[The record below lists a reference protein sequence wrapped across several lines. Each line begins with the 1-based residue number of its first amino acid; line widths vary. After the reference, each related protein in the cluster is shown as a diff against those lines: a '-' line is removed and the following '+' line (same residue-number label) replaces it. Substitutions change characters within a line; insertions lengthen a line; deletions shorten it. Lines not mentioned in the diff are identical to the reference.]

1 MDCRKHI
8 YSQADASL
16 LSGIPQD
23 ALRDW
28 RRRDFLQHFGEQGE
42 NSRWNYSLDEVIQL
56 AVVRCLAGNGH
67 SLGEQLYMA
76 RHLSLAVIAEFDAAG
91 SFYASNHKREIT
103 AFRLDVPIGGWM
115 CHGIWTFADL
125 KELSFVQLLIVDTA
139 KLVES
144 LPDEIKSLLSEVG
157 AS

>member
-1 MDCRKHI
+1 MDYKKHI
-8 YSQADASL
+8 YSQADASI

-42 NSRWNYSLDEVIQL
+42 NSRWNYSLDEIIQL

-67 SLGEQLYMA
+67 SIEKQLYMA
-76 RHLSLAVIAEFDAAG
+76 RHLSLAVIAEFDAAN

-115 CHGIWTFADL
+115 CHTVRSFADL
-125 KELSFVQLLIVDTA
+125 EELPFMQVLVVDTA

-144 LPDEIKSLLSEVG
+144 LPDEIKSLMRDT
-157 AS
+157 ADT